1 MTDTAT
7 NPVKSR
13 KIVLAQPSSDQ
24 CVQSL
29 FTYHND
35 HAIGHKPPLG
45 IMILATYLQ
54 ATGFDDVQCL
64 DAQLVELSPQ
74 QTVDRLAA
82 M

>member
-7 NPVKSR
+7 NPVKNS

-45 IMILATYLQ
+45 IMILATYLR
-54 ATGFDDVQCL
+54 ANGFSDVQTL
-64 DAQLVELSPQ
+64 L
-74 QTVDRLAA
+74 
-82 M
+82 